1 MNFDKKCN
9 LLIVGDATV
18 GKTCILRRFAQDKFT
33 SNYIST
39 VGIDFFTKDVLL
51 DDKKIHIKIWDTAG
65 QERYRSLTQ
74 GFFRK
79 AEGIIIV
86 YDITNEKSFNNLKFW
101 IESIESN
108 TSSQSSKIPAIIV
121 GNKIDILE
129 RKVDKISAENLAKD
143 KNYKYFEVSAKSGIN
158 IDESIKFLI
167 KKVIEEQNGN
177 EEKNK
182 NENKKEAKNI
192 ELKKDDNNNDKIA
205 QIKKCCNI
213 K

>member
-1 MNFDKKCN
+1 MIFDKKCN
-9 LLIVGDATV
+9 LLIIGDATV
-18 GKTCILRRFAQDKFT
+18 GKTCILRRFAHDKFT

-39 VGIDFFTKDVLL
+39 VGIDFFTKDVIL

-86 YDITNEKSFNNLKFW
+86 YDITNEKSFSNLKFW
-101 IESIESN
+101 IESIENN
-108 TSSQSSKIPAIIV
+108 TNSQSSKIPAIIV

-129 RKVDKISAENLAKD
+129 RKVDKTSAESFAK
-143 KNYKYFEVSAKSGIN
+143 KKQYKYFEVSAKTGIN

-167 KKVIEEQNGN
+167 KNVLEEKKENEETN
-177 EEKNK
+177 EEKK
-182 NENKKEAKNI
+182 VSKNI
-192 ELKKDDNNNDKIA
+192 EIKNNDNNNDKMA

>member
-9 LLIVGDATV
+9 LLIIGDATV

-39 VGIDFFTKDVLL
+39 VGIDFFTKDVIL

-86 YDITNEKSFNNLKFW
+86 YDITNGKSFNNLKFW
-101 IESIESN
+101 IESIEN
-108 TSSQSSKIPAIIV
+108 NINSQSSKIPAIIV

-129 RKVDKISAENLAKD
+129 RKVDKVSAENFAKD

-158 IDESIKFLI
+158 IDESIKYLI
-167 KKVIEEQNGN
+167 KKVLEEQNEN
-177 EEKNK
+177 EEKNDK
-182 NENKKEAKNI
+182 KKEVKNI
-192 ELKKDDNNNDKIA
+192 EIKNNDNNNNDKIT

>member
-9 LLIVGDATV
+9 LLIIGDATV
-18 GKTCILRRFAQDKFT
+18 GKTCILRRFAHDKFT

-39 VGIDFFTKDVLL
+39 VGIDFFTKDVIL

-86 YDITNEKSFNNLKFW
+86 YDITNESSFNNLKFW
-101 IESIESN
+101 IDSIESN
-108 TSSQSSKIPAIIV
+108 TNSQNSKIPAIII

-129 RKVDKISAENLAKD
+129 RKVDKVSAENFAKN
-143 KNYKYFEVSAKSGIN
+143 KNYKYFEVSAKTGIN

-167 KKVIEEQNGN
+167 KKVLKEGN
-177 EEKNK
+177 ENEK
-182 NENKKEAKNI
+182 KKEDKKDTKNI
-192 ELKKDDNNNDKIA
+192 EIKKNDNNNDKTA

>member
-9 LLIVGDATV
+9 LLIIGDATV
-18 GKTCILRRFAQDKFT
+18 GKTCILRRFAHDKFT

-39 VGIDFFTKDVLL
+39 VGIDFFTKDVIL

-86 YDITNEKSFNNLKFW
+86 YDITNESSFNNLKFW
-101 IESIESN
+101 IDSIESN
-108 TSSQSSKIPAIIV
+108 TNSQNSKIPAIII

-129 RKVDKISAENLAKD
+129 RKVDKISAENFAKN
-143 KNYKYFEVSAKSGIN
+143 KNYKYFEVSAKTGIN
-158 IDESIKFLI
+158 IDESIKYLI
-167 KKVIEEQNGN
+167 KKVLKEENGN
-177 EEKNK
+177 EK
-182 NENKKEAKNI
+182 KKEDKKETKNI
-192 ELKKDDNNNDKIA
+192 EIKKNDNNNDKTA

>member
-9 LLIVGDATV
+9 LLIIGDATV
-18 GKTCILRRFAQDKFT
+18 GKTCILRRFAHDKFT

-39 VGIDFFTKDVLL
+39 VGIDFFTKDVIL

-86 YDITNEKSFNNLKFW
+86 YDITNESSFNNLKFW
-101 IESIESN
+101 IDSIESN
-108 TSSQSSKIPAIIV
+108 TNSQNSKIPAIII

-129 RKVDKISAENLAKD
+129 RKVDKVSAENFAKN
-143 KNYKYFEVSAKSGIN
+143 KNYKYFEVSAKTGIY

-167 KKVIEEQNGN
+167 KKVLKEGN
-177 EEKNK
+177 ENEK
-182 NENKKEAKNI
+182 KKEDKKDTKNI
-192 ELKKDDNNNDKIA
+192 EIKKNDNNNDKTA

>member
-9 LLIVGDATV
+9 LLIIGDATV
-18 GKTCILRRFAQDKFT
+18 GKTCILRRFAHDKFT

-39 VGIDFFTKDVLL
+39 VGIDFFTKDVILN
-51 DDKKIHIKIWDTAG
+51 DKKIHIKIWDTAG

-86 YDITNEKSFNNLKFW
+86 YDITNESSFNNLKFW
-101 IESIESN
+101 IDSIESN
-108 TSSQSSKIPAIIV
+108 TNSQNSKIPAIII

-129 RKVDKISAENLAKD
+129 RKVDKVSAENFAKN
-143 KNYKYFEVSAKSGIN
+143 KNYKYFEVSAKTGIY

-167 KKVIEEQNGN
+167 KKVLKEGN
-177 EEKNK
+177 ENEK
-182 NENKKEAKNI
+182 KKEDKKDTKNI
-192 ELKKDDNNNDKIA
+192 EIKKNDNNNDKTA

>member
-9 LLIVGDATV
+9 LLIIGDATV

-39 VGIDFFTKDVLL
+39 VGIDFFTKDVIL

-101 IESIESN
+101 IESIENN
-108 TSSQSSKIPAIIV
+108 TNSQSSKIPSIIV

-129 RKVDKISAENLAKD
+129 RKVDKVSAENFAKD

-158 IDESIKFLI
+158 IDESIKYLI
-167 KKVIEEQNGN
+167 KNVLEEQNEN
-177 EEKNK
+177 EEKNDK
-182 NENKKEAKNI
+182 KKEVKNI
-192 ELKKDDNNNDKIA
+192 EIKNNDNNNNDKIA

>member
-1 MNFDKKCN
+1 MNFYKKCN
-9 LLIVGDATV
+9 LLIIGDATV

-39 VGIDFFTKDVLL
+39 VGIDFFTKDVIL

-101 IESIESN
+101 IESIENN
-108 TSSQSSKIPAIIV
+108 TNSQSSKIPSIIV

-129 RKVDKISAENLAKD
+129 RKVDKASAENFAKD

-158 IDESIKFLI
+158 IDESIKYLI
-167 KKVIEEQNGN
+167 KNVLEEQNEN
-177 EEKNK
+177 EEKNDK
-182 NENKKEAKNI
+182 KKEVKNI
-192 ELKKDDNNNDKIA
+192 EIKNNDNNNNDKIA
-205 QIKKCCNI
+205 PIKKCCNI

>member
-9 LLIVGDATV
+9 LLIIGDATV
-18 GKTCILRRFAQDKFT
+18 GKTCILRRFAHDKFT

-39 VGIDFFTKDVLL
+39 VGIDFFTKDVILN
-51 DDKKIHIKIWDTAG
+51 DKKIHIKIWDTAG

-86 YDITNEKSFNNLKFW
+86 YDITNESSFNNLKFW
-101 IESIESN
+101 IDSIESN
-108 TSSQSSKIPAIIV
+108 TNSQNSKIPAIII

-129 RKVDKISAENLAKD
+129 RKVDKVSAENFAKD
-143 KNYKYFEVSAKSGIN
+143 KNYKYFEVSAKTGIN

-167 KKVIEEQNGN
+167 KKVLKEGN
-177 EEKNK
+177 ENEK
-182 NENKKEAKNI
+182 KKEDKKDTKNI
-192 ELKKDDNNNDKIA
+192 EIKKNDNNNDKTA

>member
-9 LLIVGDATV
+9 LLIIGDATV

-39 VGIDFFTKDVLL
+39 VGIDFFTKDVIL

-101 IESIESN
+101 IESIEN
-108 TSSQSSKIPAIIV
+108 NINSQSPKIPAIIV

-129 RKVDKISAENLAKD
+129 RKVDKVSAENFAKD

-158 IDESIKFLI
+158 IDESIKYLI
-167 KKVIEEQNGN
+167 KNVLEEQNEN
-177 EEKNK
+177 EEKNDK
-182 NENKKEAKNI
+182 KKEVKNI
-192 ELKKDDNNNDKIA
+192 EIKNNDNNNNDKIA
-205 QIKKCCNI
+205 PIKKCCNI

>member
-9 LLIVGDATV
+9 LLIIGDATV

-39 VGIDFFTKDVLL
+39 VGIDFFTKDVIL

-101 IESIESN
+101 IESIEN
-108 TSSQSSKIPAIIV
+108 NINSQSPKIPAIIV

-129 RKVDKISAENLAKD
+129 RKVDKVSAENFAKD

-158 IDESIKFLI
+158 IDESIKYLI
-167 KKVIEEQNGN
+167 KNVLEEQNEN
-177 EEKNK
+177 EEKNDK
-182 NENKKEAKNI
+182 KKEVKNI
-192 ELKKDDNNNDKIA
+192 EIKNNDNNNNDKIA

>member
-9 LLIVGDATV
+9 LLIIGDATV

-39 VGIDFFTKDVLL
+39 VGIDFFTKDVIL

-101 IESIESN
+101 IESIENN
-108 TSSQSSKIPAIIV
+108 TNSQSSKIPSIIV

-129 RKVDKISAENLAKD
+129 RKVDKVSAENFAKD

-158 IDESIKFLI
+158 IDESIKYLI
-167 KKVIEEQNGN
+167 KNVLEEQNEN
-177 EEKNK
+177 EEKNDK
-182 NENKKEAKNI
+182 KKEVKNI
-192 ELKKDDNNNDKIA
+192 EIKNNDNNNNDKIA
-205 QIKKCCNI
+205 PIKKCCNI

>member
-9 LLIVGDATV
+9 LLIIGDATV
-18 GKTCILRRFAQDKFT
+18 GKTCILRRFAHDKFT

-39 VGIDFFTKDVLL
+39 VGIDFFTKDVIL

-108 TSSQSSKIPAIIV
+108 ANSQSSKIPAIIV

-129 RKVDKISAENLAKD
+129 RKVDKTSAESFAKN
-143 KNYKYFEVSAKSGIN
+143 KQYKYFEVSTKSGIN

-167 KKVIEEQNGN
+167 KNVLEEKKEN
-177 EEKNK
+177 EEKN
-182 NENKKEAKNI
+182 EEKKGDKNI
-192 ELKKDDNNNDKIA
+192 EIKKNDNNNDKIA

>member
-9 LLIVGDATV
+9 LLIIGDATV

-39 VGIDFFTKDVLL
+39 VGIDFFTKDVIL

-101 IESIESN
+101 IESIEN
-108 TSSQSSKIPAIIV
+108 NINSQSPKIPAIIV

-129 RKVDKISAENLAKD
+129 RKVDKVSAENFAKD

-158 IDESIKFLI
+158 IDESIKYLI
-167 KKVIEEQNGN
+167 KNVLEEQNEN
-177 EEKNK
+177 EEKNGK
-182 NENKKEAKNI
+182 KKEVKNI
-192 ELKKDDNNNDKIA
+192 EIKNNDNNNNDKIA

>member
-9 LLIVGDATV
+9 LLIIGDATV
-18 GKTCILRRFAQDKFT
+18 GKTCILRRFAHDKFT

-39 VGIDFFTKDVLL
+39 VGIDFFTKDVIL

-86 YDITNEKSFNNLKFW
+86 YDITNESSFNNLKFW
-101 IESIESN
+101 IDSIESN
-108 TSSQSSKIPAIIV
+108 TNSQNSKIPAIII

-129 RKVDKISAENLAKD
+129 RKVDKVSAENFAKN
-143 KNYKYFEVSAKSGIN
+143 KNYKYFEVSAKTGIN

-167 KKVIEEQNGN
+167 KKVLKEE
-177 EEKNK
+177 
-182 NENKKEAKNI
+182 NENEKKKEDKKETKNI
-192 ELKKDDNNNDKIA
+192 EIKKNDNNNNDKTA

>member
-9 LLIVGDATV
+9 LLIIGDATV

-39 VGIDFFTKDVLL
+39 VGIDFFTKDVIL

-86 YDITNEKSFNNLKFW
+86 YDITNGKSFNNLKFW
-101 IESIESN
+101 IESIEN
-108 TSSQSSKIPAIIV
+108 NINSQSSKIPAIIV

-129 RKVDKISAENLAKD
+129 RKVDKVSAENFAKD

-158 IDESIKFLI
+158 IDESIKYLI
-167 KKVIEEQNGN
+167 KKVLEEQNEN
-177 EEKNK
+177 EEKNDK
-182 NENKKEAKNI
+182 KKEVKNI
-192 ELKKDDNNNDKIA
+192 EIKNNDNNNNDKIA

>member
-9 LLIVGDATV
+9 LLIIGDATV
-18 GKTCILRRFAQDKFT
+18 GKTCILRRFAHDKFT

-39 VGIDFFTKDVLL
+39 VGIDFFTKDVIL

-86 YDITNEKSFNNLKFW
+86 YDITNESSFNNLKFW
-101 IESIESN
+101 IDSIESN
-108 TSSQSSKIPAIIV
+108 TNSQNSKIPAIII

-129 RKVDKISAENLAKD
+129 RKVDKVSAENFAKN
-143 KNYKYFEVSAKSGIN
+143 KNYKYFEVSAKTGIN

-167 KKVIEEQNGN
+167 KKVLKEE
-177 EEKNK
+177 
-182 NENKKEAKNI
+182 NENEKKKEDKKETKNI
-192 ELKKDDNNNDKIA
+192 EIKKNDNNNDKTA